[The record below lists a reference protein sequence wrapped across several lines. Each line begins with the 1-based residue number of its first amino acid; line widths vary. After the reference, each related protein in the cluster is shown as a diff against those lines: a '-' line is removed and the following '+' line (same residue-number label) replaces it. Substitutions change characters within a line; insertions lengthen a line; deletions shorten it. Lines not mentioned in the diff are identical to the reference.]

1 MDISDSRQVAQ
12 KRSAVLPSL
21 SNRYTEGMQKSIPSV
36 KTAISLK
43 KPLYQQ
49 IDKLARE
56 MKLPR
61 SRVFVLALEDYLER
75 HQNRMLLNAINEAY
89 AGEVNVS
96 DAKRVAGQRRS
107 HRKIVEG
114 EW

>member
-1 MDISDSRQVAQ
+1 
-12 KRSAVLPSL
+12 
-21 SNRYTEGMQKSIPSV
+21 MQKSIPSI

-49 IDKLARE
+49 IDQLARE

-61 SRVFVLALEDYLER
+61 SQVFVLALEDYLER
-75 HQNRMLLNAINEAY
+75 HQNRALLNAINEAY
-89 AGEVNVS
+89 AEEVNDP
-96 DAKRVAGQRRS
+96 DAKQVAARRQS

>member
-1 MDISDSRQVAQ
+1 
-12 KRSAVLPSL
+12 
-21 SNRYTEGMQKSIPSV
+21 MQKSIPSI
-36 KTAISLK
+36 KTAISLR
-43 KPLYQQ
+43 KPLFQQ

-75 HQNRMLLNAINEAY
+75 HQNRVLLQAINEVY
-89 AGEVNVS
+89 AGEQ
-96 DAKRVAGQRRS
+96 DATDKKRTKAMRRT
-107 HRKIVEG
+107 HRKIVAG